1 MAMVGIFASTDNL
14 KAKITSEFSSMGS
27 NTYTL
32 QNKSS
37 EGRNRSGRARK
48 IFPKISYSEALEFAS
63 RFNEAEVVSVSAF
76 LSGIATLKFNS
87 EKTNPN
93 VRVIAGDENYLT
105 ASGYDLEKG
114 RNFSKTDNILGS
126 RVVIL
131 GQDLISKLFVNNEN
145 PINKF
150 IYLGSER
157 YKVIGTLLS
166 KGNSFGFAG
175 DNLAVIPLGT
185 FKLNYATSSSWYSI
199 NVIEGNP
206 ELLDASI
213 DNATGIFRIVRG
225 DLPGDESS
233 FQVRKSDSVAS
244 QLLEMITSI
253 KLGTIVIAIITLL
266 GAGIGLMNIMLVS
279 VSERT
284 REIGLRKS
292 IGATNKDI
300 MNQFLWESIFIGQL
314 GGLVGIILGILISV
328 AVGAFLGA
336 FVFPWTWIIVSIAV
350 CILVSILSG
359 IYPASKASKLD
370 PIESLRHE

>member
-185 FKLNYATSSSWYSI
+185 FKLNYATSSSWYYI